1 MTILSVM
8 ILFILNEST
17 FAVAEQSLLNDN
29 IGRNIS
35 LQSSLNSTSIML
47 ESDDKHIVITW
58 LEENGTETNN
68 TPVINITSQEFWK
81 AFTPLL
87 EISTLHDPFWL
98 NILAEY
104 CANFRNA

>member
-8 ILFILNEST
+8 ILFVFNEST

-58 LEENGTETNN
+58 LEENGTEANN
-68 TPVINITSQEFWK
+68 TPVINITSQELWK

-87 EISTLHDPFWL
+87 EIST
-98 NILAEY
+98 NRTTTTGEY
-104 CANFRNA
+104 LGIK